1 MTRTTTDPHPLPYPI
16 SADGDPEMAA
26 LIESWRYR
34 GPEVPW
40 EAIVGH
46 EPQIRRCRE
55 LAEMLRRTT
64 AELDL
69 LRIRV
74 GAGLVISGPPGVGKS
89 LMARALA
96 TALGRDVIVPPTG
109 ELGAEAV
116 RRLYA
121 QLVHDGQAVLL
132 LLDEAE
138 SIIGHPWQRTVD
150 KTAQD
155 ALLAALDGIGRPS
168 HGPIT
173 VALTTSALDDL
184 DEAAIR
190 PGRLAPRLVLDKP
203 TGDERRVLL
212 ERLVDGLPRQ
222 GELDL
227 AAIVDRTGDWSGAEL
242 AGAVQEAC
250 TRSLLDH
257 SDALRHDL
265 LTEVVAERHV
275 ITDDTE
281 DETDHDARERIAIHE
296 AGHVLYGFLNWPGG
310 LASVQI
316 HGRHGQ
322 TQLAESVV
330 RQAADAQSLRRHAEM
345 ALAGVAAEQ
354 VCYGINLTTEGSHH
368 DKEEATGLLI
378 RLLAVQRPY
387 SIEPLEAGTLGDR
400 GSERIRA
407 GWHAELE
414 ALAHQAQASSV
425 RWLAPHARVLRDF
438 ARLLLD
444 APEQSLSGDDLDAAI
459 RQAWRRKDD
468 DLYEETSDSAQ

>member
-1 MTRTTTDPHPLPYPI
+1 MTKSSTDPRPLPYPL

-26 LIESWRYR
+26 LIDSWRYR
-34 GPEVPW
+34 GPQVGWDE
-40 EAIVGH
+40 IVGH

-55 LAEMLRRTT
+55 LVEMLHRTPD
-64 AELDL
+64 ELKR
-69 LRIRV
+69 LRIRI

-89 LMARALA
+89 MMARALA

-109 ELGAEAV
+109 ELSAEAL
-116 RRLYA
+116 RRMYA
-121 QLVHDGQAVLL
+121 QLVYEGKAVLV

-138 SIIGHPWQRTVD
+138 SIIGNSWQRTVD

-155 ALLAALDGIGRPS
+155 ALLAALDGIGRPD

-173 VALTTSALDDL
+173 VALTISALDDL

-203 TGDERRVLL
+203 SDDERRVLL
-212 ERLVDGLPRQ
+212 ERLVDGLPIQ

-227 AAIVDRTGDWSGAEL
+227 AAIVDRTGGWTGAEL

-275 ITDDTE
+275 ITDDTD

-296 AGHVLYGFLNWPGG
+296 AGHVLFGYLNWPGG

-322 TQLAESVV
+322 TQLVESVV
-330 RQAADAQSLRRHAEM
+330 RQVPDAGSLRRHAEM
-345 ALAGVAAEQ
+345 ALAGAAAEQ
-354 VCYGINLTTEGSHH
+354 VCYGTTFVTEGSHH
-368 DKEEATGLLI
+368 DKAEATDLLS
-378 RLLAVQRPY
+378 RLLAIGRPY
-387 SIEPLEAGTLGDR
+387 AIDALEAGTLSDR
-400 GSERIRA
+400 GSERLRA

-414 ALAHQAQASSV
+414 TLANQAQASAV
-425 RWLAPHARVLRDF
+425 RWLAPHAVAIRDF

-444 APEQSLSGDDLDAAI
+444 APEQSLSGDALEAAI
-459 RQAWRRKDD
+459 FQVMGGKVGDPYCEMSEA
-468 DLYEETSDSAQ
+468 AQ

>member
-1 MTRTTTDPHPLPYPI
+1 MTRTIADPHPLPYPI

-26 LIESWRYR
+26 LIDSWRYH
-34 GPEVPW
+34 GPHVDW
-40 EAIVGH
+40 DKIVGH

-55 LAEMLRRTT
+55 LLEMLRRTP

-74 GAGLVISGPPGVGKS
+74 GAGLVISGPAGVGKS
-89 LMARALA
+89 MMARALA

-109 ELGAEAV
+109 ELSAEAV

-138 SIIGHPWQRTVD
+138 SIIGHPWLRTVD
-150 KTAQD
+150 KAAQD
-155 ALLAALDGIGRPS
+155 ALLAALDGIGRPA

-203 TGDERRVLL
+203 TADERRVLL
-212 ERLVDGLPRQ
+212 ERLIEGLPQQ
-222 GELDL
+222 GEIDL

-242 AGAVQEAC
+242 TGAIQEAC

-265 LTEVVAERHV
+265 LEQVVAERHV
-275 ITDDTE
+275 ITDE
-281 DETDHDARERIAIHE
+281 SIDETDHDARERIAIHE
-296 AGHVLYGFLNWPGG
+296 AGHVLYGYLNWPGG

-316 HGRHGQ
+316 HGRHGR

-330 RQAADAQSLRRHAEM
+330 RQAADVQSLRRHAEM

-354 VCYGINLTTEGSHH
+354 VCYGTSLVTEGSHH
-368 DKEEATGLLI
+368 DKAEATDLLS
-378 RLLAVQRPY
+378 RLLAIGRPY
-387 SIEPLEAGTLGDR
+387 AIEALEAGTLSDR

-407 GWHAELE
+407 AWHAELE
-414 ALAHQAQASSV
+414 TLAHQAQASAV
-425 RWLAPHARVLRDF
+425 HWLAPHGAVLREF

-444 APEQSLSGDDLDAAI
+444 APEQSLSGDELDAAI
-459 RQAWRRKDD
+459 GEAWRRKSDA
-468 DLYEETSDSAQ
+468 LNRETSESDE